1 MKTYRVIIQVIVLL
15 AFTWNASAQEVKQS
29 TDDEIFDLSLEELLK
44 LSVVSASKVKQSQS
58 EAPNIISAVSKE
70 LMDNFDWMSIND
82 ALTYHPG
89 FFPSHDYERRT
100 IGFRG
105 MFEGWNNNH
114 LLMLIDGIPFN
125 DNLYGTAYTW
135 EITPMSFTNSMEII
149 FGPGGAL
156 YGTNAMNGVVTLNT
170 LNAQDI
176 KGIGNIRSR
185 LGLQNYRYLDVVT
198 GAENQNV
205 GLVMSFN
212 HQETDGNEY
221 ESYDASERVD
231 IQGNPQKFMIND
243 ARSSSYFFTKLYGK
257 NKFNGLMF
265 QYHEQHWDFQTGHG
279 WLFVIPDRP
288 ENMREYRR
296 IIALRYAPENDG
308 KKINFELTS
317 RFQIHGID
325 WNMRYFNDGAYQGYY
340 PDGVSEY
347 LNTNAK
353 DLFSRAQASYK
364 IGDNNLILGVENTTF
379 FYNGDKAHYANI
391 DMNTWADPN
400 GRTYFDLNPW
410 LEFITKKPV
419 YNIAGYA
426 QYISPKLFNR
436 LQITASGR
444 FDQMFFKYYNLNMT
458 GSPLTNKKFGMFTP
472 RVAAVMAITDKIS
485 IKVIFGQ
492 AFRTPSPTEMFGYNT
507 YSLAS
512 NIEQLEPEIVTNFD
526 LGIIWNPSSSFN
538 FRLNGFWV
546 NFENQIAY
554 SVANANLST
563 NIYSLKTAGVEFVGQ
578 YASKTITGFANISLA
593 KRLDETIL
601 DSTITENKNKVTW
614 APSTTIKFGGIYNFK
629 QFSFSLLGLYQG
641 KMERR
646 ESDKFS
652 GMDDY
657 RPVDFVDGWFTAD
670 LKLSYKISSRA
681 GLSFVTKNIFDTER
695 YFIKNNAYLFDYRL
709 EGRQIVGE
717 IVIQF

>member
-1 MKTYRVIIQVIVLL
+1 MLIAAFL
-15 AFTWNASAQEVKQS
+15 AFAWSTSAQEVQQDS
-29 TDDEIFDLSLEELLK
+29 EVDDIFDLSLEELLNV
-44 LSVVSASKVKQSQS
+44 SVVSASKVKQTQS

-70 LMDNFDWMSIND
+70 LMGNFDWLSIND

-89 FFPSHDYERRT
+89 FFPSYDYERRT
-100 IGFRG
+100 MGFRG

-114 LLMLIDGIPFN
+114 LLVMVDGIPFN

-135 EITPMSFTNSMEII
+135 EITPMNFTNSMEII

-170 LNAQDI
+170 IKVKDLKGVGNARMRF
-176 KGIGNIRSR
+176 GT
-185 LGLQNYRYLDVVT
+185 QNYRYLDVVT
-198 GAENQNV
+198 GAENDDV
-205 GLVMSFN
+205 GMVISFN
-212 HQETDGNEY
+212 HFGNDGNEY
-221 ESYDASERVD
+221 ETYDASERLD
-231 IQGNPQKFMIND
+231 NQGNPLRFTTND
-243 ARSSSYFFTKLYGK
+243 SRASSYFFAKLYGK
-257 NKFNGLMF
+257 KKLNGLML

-296 IIALRYAPENDG
+296 IIALKYAPEDEDKDFG
-308 KKINFELTS
+308 FELTS

-325 WNMRYFNDGAYQGYY
+325 WNMRYFNDGAYEGYY

-353 DLFSRAQASYK
+353 DIFVRAQGNYK
-364 IGDNNLILGVENTTF
+364 IGANNLIFGIENTTF

-391 DMNTWADPN
+391 DMNTWADPD
-400 GRTYFDLNPW
+400 GQTYFELNPW
-410 LEFITKKPV
+410 LEFVYKKPV
-419 YNIAGYA
+419 YNLAGYA
-426 QYISPKLFNR
+426 QYITPKFFDR
-436 LQITASGR
+436 LQVTASGR
-444 FDQMFFKYYNLNMT
+444 FDQMFFKYTDLNSA
-458 GSPLTNKKFGMFTP
+458 GNPEKDKKFSMFTP
-472 RVAAVMAITDKIS
+472 RVAAVLSVTDKIT
-485 IKVIFGQ
+485 IKAIFGQ

-526 LGIIWNPSSSFN
+526 LGVVWEPSANFN
-538 FRLNGFWV
+538 FRVNGFWV

-563 NIYSLKTAGVEFVGQ
+563 NIYSLNTSGVEFVGQ
-578 YASKTITGFANISLA
+578 YASKTFSGFANFTIA
-593 KRLDETIL
+593 QRLNEKIL
-601 DSTITENKNKVTW
+601 DNTITESSGKVTW
-614 APSTTIKFGGIYNFK
+614 APATTVKLGGKYSIK
-629 QFSFSLLGLYQG
+629 QFGFSLLGYYQG

-652 GMDDY
+652 GMDAY
-657 RPVDFVDGWFTAD
+657 RPNDYVDGWFSAD
-670 LKLSYKISSRA
+670 IKASYKISTKTEL
-681 GLSFVTKNIFDTER
+681 GLAAKNILDAER

-717 IVIQF
+717 IIVRF

>member
-1 MKTYRVIIQVIVLL
+1 MLIAAFL
-15 AFTWNASAQEVKQS
+15 AFAWSTSAQEVQQDS
-29 TDDEIFDLSLEELLK
+29 EVDDIFDLSLEELLNV
-44 LSVVSASKVKQSQS
+44 SVVSASKVKQTQS

-70 LMDNFDWMSIND
+70 LMGNFDWLSIND

-89 FFPSHDYERRT
+89 FFPSYDYERRT
-100 IGFRG
+100 MGFRG

-114 LLMLIDGIPFN
+114 LLVMVDGIPFN

-135 EITPMSFTNSMEII
+135 EITPMNFTNSMEII

-170 LNAQDI
+170 IKVKDLKGVGNARMRF
-176 KGIGNIRSR
+176 GT
-185 LGLQNYRYLDVVT
+185 QNYRYLDVVT
-198 GAENQNV
+198 GAENDDV
-205 GLVMSFN
+205 GMVISFN
-212 HQETDGNEY
+212 HFGNDGNEY
-221 ESYDASERVD
+221 ETYDASERLD
-231 IQGNPQKFMIND
+231 NQGNPLRFTTND
-243 ARSSSYFFTKLYGK
+243 SRASSYFFAKLYGK
-257 NKFNGLMF
+257 KKLNGLML

-296 IIALRYAPENDG
+296 IIALKYAPEDEDKDFG
-308 KKINFELTS
+308 FELTS

-325 WNMRYFNDGAYQGYY
+325 WNMRYFNDGAYEGYY

-353 DLFSRAQASYK
+353 DIFVRAQGNYK
-364 IGDNNLILGVENTTF
+364 IGANNLIFGIENTTF

-391 DMNTWADPN
+391 DMNTWADPD
-400 GRTYFDLNPW
+400 GQTYFELNPW
-410 LEFITKKPV
+410 LEFVYKKPV
-419 YNIAGYA
+419 YNLAGYA
-426 QYISPKLFNR
+426 QYITPKFFDR
-436 LQITASGR
+436 LQVTASGR
-444 FDQMFFKYYNLNMT
+444 FDQMFFKYTDLNSA
-458 GSPLTNKKFGMFTP
+458 GNPEKDKKFSMFTP
-472 RVAAVMAITDKIS
+472 RVAAVLSVTDKIT
-485 IKVIFGQ
+485 IKAIFGQ

-526 LGIIWNPSSSFN
+526 LGVVWEPSSNFN
-538 FRLNGFWV
+538 FRVNGFWV

-563 NIYSLKTAGVEFVGQ
+563 NIYSLNTSGVEFVGQ
-578 YASKTITGFANISLA
+578 YASKTFSGFANFTIA
-593 KRLDETIL
+593 QRLNEKIL
-601 DSTITENKNKVTW
+601 DNTITESSGKVTW
-614 APSTTIKFGGIYNFK
+614 APATTVKLGGKYSIK
-629 QFSFSLLGLYQG
+629 QFGFSLLGYYQG

-652 GMDDY
+652 GMDAY
-657 RPVDFVDGWFTAD
+657 RPNDYVDGWFSAD
-670 LKLSYKISSRA
+670 IKASYKISTKTEL
-681 GLSFVTKNIFDTER
+681 GLAAKNILDAER

-717 IVIQF
+717 IIVRF